1 LPRRWN
7 VIWIGCDY
15 SLIAS
20 RGECENRS
28 DIVERVLLCE
38 AAVPGDHREK
48 REQRIPDKEE
58 NVKVGPQCVRSA
70 FRDKFYAFVGPE
82 VHCASAFRACAAID
96 RSSGVQHASWSTKP
110 LVDAE
115 F

>member
-1 LPRRWN
+1 
-7 VIWIGCDY
+7 VIT

-20 RGECENRS
+20 RAEFENWS
-28 DIVERVLLCE
+28 DIVERVTGE
-38 AAVPGDHREK
+38 IAAPGDHCQK
-48 REQRIPDKEE
+48 REQCIPDKEE
-58 NVKVGPQCVRSA
+58 NVKGGLQCVRSA

-82 VHCASAFRACAAID
+82 VHCACAFRACAAID

-110 LVDAE
+110 LVDAK